1 MTVIGVTG
9 GTGSGKTTLLRFLQ
23 ARGAAVL
30 DCDRV
35 YDELLERDETLRAA
49 IGRDFPAAFR
59 EDGTLDRAAL
69 AKQVFSD
76 PSELR
81 RLNATVYDYMDLEV
95 RRLLAAE
102 KEKGRKLAVVDAIN
116 LTDSGLAE
124 LCDVTVGVLA
134 DEHTRMARIMARDG
148 IDAERAQR
156 RIRAQRPDEYYRR
169 HCKIILENNGTEEAF
184 LAAAAEA
191 LRDYLQ

>member
-1 MTVIGVTG
+1 
-9 GTGSGKTTLLRFLQ
+9 
-23 ARGAAVL
+23 
-30 DCDRV
+30 
-35 YDELLERDETLRAA
+35 
-49 IGRDFPAAFR
+49 
-59 EDGTLDRAAL
+59 
-69 AKQVFSD
+69 
-76 PSELR
+76 
-81 RLNATVYDYMDLEV
+81 
-95 RRLLAAE
+95 E

-134 DEHTRMARIMARDG
+134 DEHTRMTRIMARDG

-156 RIRAQRPDEYYRR
+156 RIRAQRSDEYYRR